1 MSAPT
6 KRYDVCAGR
15 PYTTRD
21 GEEKKQWINCGR
33 GTQWDDG
40 SISIELHSTPVG
52 NWFDGKLSL
61 FEQKPKEDGQRPQRQ
76 EPAQRSSGGSVS
88 GTNDDTPFAAP
99 ISRRNFA
106 ALS

>member
-1 MSAPT
+1 MSSPT
-6 KRYDVCAGR
+6 KRFDLCAGR

-40 SISIELHSTPVG
+40 SISIELHATPTG
-52 NWFDGKLSL
+52 NWFDGRMFL
-61 FEQKPKEDGQRPQRQ
+61 FEQKPKEDGRQQRQ
-76 EPAQRSSGGSVS
+76 ESTQRSSGGSVADP
-88 GTNDDTPFAAP
+88 DDSIPFAPP
-99 ISRRNFA
+99 ITRRNFA